1 MNYSNI
7 LQSEKAIPSR
17 AVNIVLILLASWII
31 GVSAQLSFTLPFSP
45 VPITG
50 QTIIVLLI
58 GALLGKKRGAAAVG
72 LYLAQGAAGLPVF
85 AGGRS
90 GLAVLVGPTGGY
102 LVGFLVAAYVVGC
115 LTELRYERSIIYTG
129 ITLLIGNGIIY
140 AFGLI
145 WLVRFVGESQVL
157 GLGFYPFL
165 VGDIIK
171 IILGLV
177 GIRGSRLILG
187 LANHKG

>member
-7 LQSEKAIPSR
+7 LQSDKTIPSPL
-17 AVNIVLILLASWII
+17 VYILTILLASWII
-31 GVSAQLSFTLPFSP
+31 GVSAQLSIVLPFSP

-58 GALLGKKRGAAAVG
+58 GVLLGKKRAAAAVG

-85 AGGRS
+85 AGGKS
-90 GLAVLVGPTGGY
+90 GFAVLFGPTGGY
-102 LVGFLVAAYVVGC
+102 LFGFLAAAYVVGC
-115 LTELRYERSIIYTG
+115 LTELRYDRSILYTA
-129 ITLLIGNGIIY
+129 ISLLIGNTIIY

-157 GLGFYPFL
+157 SIGLYPFIL
-165 VGDIIK
+165 GDIIK
-171 IILGLV
+171 IALGLI
-177 GIRGSRLILG
+177 GIRGTKMIQG
-187 LANHKG
+187 LTNQP

>member
-7 LQSEKAIPSR
+7 LKIEKAIPSP
-17 AVNIVLILLASWII
+17 AINILLILMASWVI

-50 QTIIVLLI
+50 QTIIVLLA
-58 GALLGKKRGAAAVG
+58 GVLLGKNRGAATVG
-72 LYLAQGAAGLPVF
+72 LYLVQGAAGLPVF
-85 AGGRS
+85 ASGKS

-102 LVGFLVAAYVVGC
+102 LFGFLAAAYVVGC
-115 LTELRYERSIIYTG
+115 LTELRFERSIPYT
-129 ITLLIGNGIIY
+129 IISLLIGNTIIY

-157 GLGFYPFL
+157 NVGLYPF
-165 VGDIIK
+165 
-171 IILGLV
+171 ILGDLVKITLGVV
-177 GIRGSRLILG
+177 GIGGSKMILRLV
-187 LANHKG
+187 NHQD